1 MRPLGTMLILALAVP
16 PGGAAPIPRA
26 DWIVHGGP
34 VLTLDPERPRVE
46 AAAFAGG
53 VVLALGALDD
63 VLELRGPRTRELDLN
78 GRALMPSFKDH
89 HVHLLNLGLALL
101 NRERHAALQAELA
114 GLDVESVAATL
125 AERCRLASTG
135 AWVTGAGWSQGVW
148 GDSGLP
154 GHEPLT
160 RACPDN
166 PVLLARVDGHAG
178 WANLAALRFAPSAGA
193 EPPGSR
199 VPRDENGAPTG
210 VLLER
215 ANEPLLA
222 LVPPL
227 AEADVIAAFRRAV
240 ESLTARG
247 VTEVDDAGFL
257 SPPGL
262 VDLEAPLERYLD
274 LLVRADSDRPLPVR
288 VGLMIP
294 APSALATRVLSGP
307 PELSPRLHVTHLKL
321 FADGALGSRGA
332 ALTHPYDDD
341 PSTHGVP
348 RMDRE
353 SIERWAQRALDA
365 GLDVATHAIGDAA
378 VASVLDAYE
387 ALLTAR
393 PSLDPRRLR
402 VEHFSFASE
411 ADIARAARL
420 GVVLV
425 VQPGFVWPDA
435 EGHTMEQARVGDPG
449 AARVYAFGRLIRGG
463 ARLAGSTD
471 EFSVPEPIFRHVHAG
486 VTRQNP
492 DGAPPG
498 GWQPENRLTR
508 LEGLRLFT
516 RRQPGGGGPARPPLA
531 VGGPAD
537 WIVVSADPLSGPDG
551 ALPGLRVHRTV
562 AEGVVVFDDGVLEQ
576 LPGARS
582 SPSGRSLRTK

>member
-1 MRPLGTMLILALAVP
+1 MRALILILTLAAVVGDGVAAGVP
-16 PGGAAPIPRA
+16 AA

-34 VLTLDPERPRVE
+34 VLTLDPGRPRVE

-53 VVLALGALDD
+53 EVLALGALKN
-63 VLELRGPRTRELDLN
+63 VLALRGPLTQELDLD
-78 GRALMPSFKDH
+78 GRVLMPSFKDH
-89 HVHLLNLGLALL
+89 HVHLLNLGLTLL
-101 NRERHAALQAELA
+101 NRERNAALQAELA
-114 GLDVESVAATL
+114 GLDVETIAATL
-125 AERCRLASTG
+125 AERCRQAAAGS
-135 AWVTGAGWSQGVW
+135 WVTGAGWSQGVW
-148 GDSGLP
+148 GASALP

-178 WANLAALRFAPSAGA
+178 WANRAALRFAPPAGA

-199 VPRDENGAPTG
+199 IVRDEDGTPSGA
-210 VLLER
+210 LLER

-222 LVPPL
+222 RVPPL
-227 AEADVIAAFRRAV
+227 AEADVIAAFRKAV
-240 ESLTARG
+240 ESLAERG
-247 VTEVDDAGFL
+247 VTEADDAGFL

-262 VDLEAPLERYLD
+262 VDLEASLERYLD
-274 LLVRADSDRPLPVR
+274 LLTRADSERPLSVR

-307 PELSPRLHVTHLKL
+307 HELSPRLHVTHLKL

-332 ALTHPYDDD
+332 ALSHPYADD

-353 SIERWAQRALDA
+353 SIRQWARRALDG
-365 GLDVATHAIGDAA
+365 GLDVAVHAIGDAA

-387 ALLTAR
+387 TLLAEQ

-402 VEHFSFASE
+402 VEHFSYASE

-435 EGHTMEQARVGDPG
+435 QGRTMEEERVGSAG

-471 EFSVPEPIFRHVHAG
+471 EFALPEPIFRHVHAA
-486 VTRQNP
+486 VARQNP

-516 RRQPGGGGPARPPLA
+516 RRQPAGGGPASPPLM

-537 WIVVSADPLSGPDG
+537 WIVVSADPLGGPEG

-562 AEGVVVFDDGVLEQ
+562 AGGVVIFDDGVLE
-576 LPGARS
+576 
-582 SPSGRSLRTK
+582 

>member
-1 MRPLGTMLILALAVP
+1 MRALSPTLILVLAAVQGVGAQVP
-16 PGGAAPIPRA
+16 EA

-34 VLTLDPERPRVE
+34 VLTLDPGQPRVE
-46 AAAFAGG
+46 AAAFAGD
-53 VVLALGALDD
+53 VVLALGALES
-63 VLELRGPRTRELDLN
+63 VLELRGPRTRELDLD
-78 GRALMPSFKDH
+78 GRVLMPSFKDH
-89 HVHLLNLGLALL
+89 HVHLLNMGLTLL
-101 NRERHAALQAELA
+101 NRERDAALQAELA
-114 GLDVESVAATL
+114 GLDVERVAATL
-125 AERCRLASTG
+125 AERCRQAPAG

-148 GDSGLP
+148 GASALP

-178 WANLAALRFAPSAGA
+178 WANRAALRFAPAAGA

-199 VPRDENGAPTG
+199 VARDEDGTPTG
-210 VLLER
+210 ALLER

-222 LVPPL
+222 RVPPP
-227 AEADVIAAFRRAV
+227 AEADVIAAFRKAV
-240 ESLTARG
+240 ESLAARG
-247 VTEVDDAGFL
+247 VTEADDAGFL
-257 SPPGL
+257 APPGL
-262 VDLEAPLERYLD
+262 VDLEASLERFLD
-274 LLVRADSDRPLPVR
+274 LLTRADAEEPLSVR

-307 PELSPRLHVTHLKL
+307 RELSPRLHVTHLKL

-332 ALTHPYDDD
+332 ALSHPYADD

-348 RMDRE
+348 RMDWE
-353 SIERWAQRALDA
+353 SIKQWARRALDG
-365 GLDVATHAIGDAA
+365 GLDVATHAIGDAG

-387 ALLTAR
+387 ALLTER

-402 VEHFSFASE
+402 VEHFSYASE

-435 EGHTMEQARVGDPG
+435 EGHTMEQARVGG
-449 AARVYAFGRLIRGG
+449 ARAARVYAFGRLIREG

-471 EFSVPEPIFRHVHAG
+471 EFALPEPIFRHVHAG

-492 DGAPPG
+492 DGTPPG

-516 RRQPGGGGPARPPLA
+516 RRQPAGGGPARPPLV

-537 WIVVSADPLSGPDG
+537 WIVVSADPLGGPDG
-551 ALPGLRVHRTV
+551 ALSGLRVHRTV
-562 AEGVVVFDDGVLEQ
+562 AGGVVIFDDGVAE
-576 LPGARS
+576 
-582 SPSGRSLRTK
+582 

>member
-1 MRPLGTMLILALAVP
+1 MRALGLILILAAVVA
-16 PGGAAPIPRA
+16 GGVAAPRPEA
-26 DWIVHGGP
+26 EWIVHGGP
-34 VLTLDPERPRVE
+34 VLTLDPGGPRVE

-53 VVLALGALDD
+53 VVLALGAMED
-63 VLELRGPRTRELDLN
+63 VRELRGAHTRELDLG
-78 GRALMPSFKDH
+78 GRVLMPSFKDH

-101 NRERHAALQAELA
+101 NRERDAALQAELA
-114 GLDVESVAATL
+114 GLDVESIAATL
-125 AERCRLASTG
+125 AERCGQAPAG
-135 AWVTGAGWSQGVW
+135 AWVTGAGWSQGIW
-148 GDSGLP
+148 GDSALP

-178 WANLAALRFAPSAGA
+178 WANRAALRFAPAAGG

-199 VPRDENGAPTG
+199 VARDENGAPTG
-210 VLLER
+210 ALLER

-227 AEADVIAAFRRAV
+227 AEADVIAAFHEAV
-240 ESLTARG
+240 ESLAARG
-247 VTEVDDAGFL
+247 VTEADDAGFL

-262 VDLEAPLERYLD
+262 VDLEASLERYLD
-274 LLVRADSDRPLPVR
+274 LLSRADSGKPLPVR

-307 PELSPRLHVTHLKL
+307 RELSPRLHVTHLKL

-332 ALTHPYDDD
+332 ALSHAYADD

-353 SIERWAQRALDA
+353 SIEQWTRRALDG
-365 GLDVATHAIGDAA
+365 GLDVAAHAIGDAA

-387 ALLTAR
+387 AVLTER

-402 VEHFSFASE
+402 VEHFSYASE
-411 ADIARAARL
+411 VDIARAARL

-435 EGHTMEQARVGDPG
+435 EGHTMEEARVGGPG
-449 AARVYAFGRLIRGG
+449 AARVYAFGRLVRAG

-471 EFSVPEPIFRHVHAG
+471 EFTLPEPIFRHVHAG

-492 DGAPPG
+492 EGTPPG

-516 RRQPGGGGPARPPLA
+516 ERQPAGGGPARPPLA

-537 WIVVSADPLSGPDG
+537 WIVVSADPLGGPEG

-562 AEGVVVFDDGVLEQ
+562 AGGLVIFDDGVLE
-576 LPGARS
+576 
-582 SPSGRSLRTK
+582 

>member
-1 MRPLGTMLILALAVP
+1 MRALGLILTLAAV
-16 PGGAAPIPRA
+16 GVEGVAAPRPEA
-26 DWIVHGGP
+26 DWIVHGGS
-34 VLTLDPERPRVE
+34 VLTLDPHRPRVE

-53 VVLALGALDD
+53 VVLALGALED
-63 VLELRGPRTRELDLN
+63 VRELRGAHTRELDLD
-78 GRALMPSFKDH
+78 GRVLMPSFKDH

-101 NRERHAALQAELA
+101 NRERDAALQAELG

-125 AERCRLASTG
+125 AERCRQAPGG

-148 GDSGLP
+148 GGSALP
-154 GHEPLT
+154 GHEALT

-178 WANLAALRFAPSAGA
+178 WANRVALGFASAAGA
-193 EPPGSR
+193 EPTGSR
-199 VPRDENGAPTG
+199 VARDEDGAPTG
-210 VLLER
+210 ALLER

-222 LVPPL
+222 RVPPL
-227 AEADVIAAFRRAV
+227 ADADVIAAFRKAV
-240 ESLTARG
+240 ESLAARG
-247 VTEVDDAGFL
+247 VTEADDAGFL
-257 SPPGL
+257 SSPGL
-262 VDLEAPLERYLD
+262 VDLEASLERYLD
-274 LLVRADSDRPLPVR
+274 LLSRADSEKPLPVR

-307 PELSPRLHVTHLKL
+307 RELSPRLHVTHLKL

-332 ALTHPYDDD
+332 ALSHPYADD

-353 SIERWAQRALDA
+353 SIWQWAQRALDG
-365 GLDVATHAIGDAA
+365 GLDVAAHAIGDAA

-387 ALLTAR
+387 RLLTER

-402 VEHFSFASE
+402 VEHFSYASE

-420 GVVLV
+420 GVVVV

-435 EGHTMEQARVGDPG
+435 NGQTMEQARVGGAG

-471 EFSVPEPIFRHVHAG
+471 EFALPEPIFRHVHAG

-492 DGAPPG
+492 DHTPPG

-516 RRQPGGGGPARPPLA
+516 GRQPAGGGPARPPLF

-537 WIVVSADPLSGPDG
+537 WIVVSADPLGSPDG

-562 AEGVVVFDDGVLEQ
+562 AEGVVIFDDDVLE
-576 LPGARS
+576 
-582 SPSGRSLRTK
+582 